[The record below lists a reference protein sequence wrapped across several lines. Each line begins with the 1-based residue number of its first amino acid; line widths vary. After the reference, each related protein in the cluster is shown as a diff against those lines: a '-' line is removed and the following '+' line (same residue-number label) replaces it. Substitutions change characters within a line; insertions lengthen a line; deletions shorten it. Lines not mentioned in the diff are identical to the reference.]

1 MANLVFKFS
10 WDHRP
15 FPYNSAQG
23 KRQFMLPFASGIPNL
38 APNFSQVQGTAAVSQ
53 GGTGAT
59 TALDARNNLGAAEK
73 GVNSDITELKG
84 LTKAIAISQGG
95 TGATTPSDAR
105 TNLGLGSAATRNV
118 GTTAGNLIEVGS
130 FGIGGVGQTF
140 ERKMITGVN
149 LDSVVSY
156 VLLFPYSVSSSP
168 NRNMF
173 GELVFSRGDSGS
185 ANQHSRT
192 LVSIQQAYD
201 RVTARL
207 ISIGV
212 TTHISG
218 MAVVKY
224 QNVNYVA
231 IRRKASSST
240 SAFRYFSGISNI
252 TSDNYLVTVHTDD
265 VVIVS
270 EIPVVIEQLRTSA
283 NTSVDSNGFIK
294 AASPVVKLF
303 NDHIEL
309 NNDAKKQPIEFKRID
324 VGDYLLEGSLGFA
337 QEGWYIEVPKDANG
351 NTIVAVVYDTLENGD
366 ISIKTYKRKFDFE
379 LAAVVADHEN
389 PMDIPEGRWIDIRL
403 HEEPEPEPEVEETLT
418 ETPVDFQPTNLS
430 QAVAAAMNGVE
441 PPEIS
446 DTDETL

>member
-59 TALDARNNLGAAEK
+59 TAAGARANLGAAAS
-73 GVNSDITELKG
+73 GVNSDISELKG
-84 LTKAIAISQGG
+84 LTTPLSISQGG
-95 TGATTPSDAR
+95 LGADNAQTAR
-105 TNLGLGSAATRNV
+105 MNLGLGTAAVLASTTSQYDPTPGRALRV
-118 GTTAGNLIEVGS
+118 GDW
-130 FGIGGVGQTF
+130 GIGAEGSRVSDMVAPLNNGFFRTDDTLTND
-140 ERKMITGVN
+140 TGN
-149 LDSVVSY
+149 
-156 VLLFPYSVSSSP
+156 
-168 NRNMF
+168 
-173 GELVFSRGDSGS
+173 
-185 ANQHSRT
+185 
-192 LVSIQQAYD
+192 
-201 RVTARL
+201 
-207 ISIGV
+207 SIGPYGFFLHCTRRSMGLYTNGSHSFQLGKAASYSALKYRFNNSGTWSNWFNLLTAQN
-212 TTHISG
+212 TT
-218 MAVVKY
+218 
-224 QNVNYVA
+224 
-231 IRRKASSST
+231 
-240 SAFRYFSGISNI
+240 
-252 TSDNYLVTVHTDD
+252 TDG
-265 VVIVS
+265 
-270 EIPVVIEQLRTSA
+270 
-283 NTSVDSNGFIK
+283 NGFIK

-303 NDHIEL
+303 QSHIEL
-309 NNDAKKQPIEFKRID
+309 NNDAAKQPITFDKLGT
-324 VGDYLLEGSLGFA
+324 GDYLIKGSLGFA

-351 NTIVAVVYDTLENGD
+351 NTVVAVEYSTLENGD
-366 ISIKTYKRKFDFE
+366 LSIKTYKRKFDFE

-403 HEEPEPEPEVEETLT
+403 HEEPEPEPEVEETLS